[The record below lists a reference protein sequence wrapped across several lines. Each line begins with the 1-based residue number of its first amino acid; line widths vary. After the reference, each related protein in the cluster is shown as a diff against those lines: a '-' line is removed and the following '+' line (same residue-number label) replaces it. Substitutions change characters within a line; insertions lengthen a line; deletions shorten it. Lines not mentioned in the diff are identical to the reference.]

1 MTDAKQ
7 RILIVDDERSVVQSI
22 ALALAGEAFEIET
35 VLSGE
40 DALIRTASVKYDLV
54 ICDLMMPGLSGL
66 DLLKS
71 LREFRPTMP
80 VLMITGYPTVK
91 TAEESVKMGAF
102 AYITKPFTPADIR
115 SAAARALKAADSGK

>member
-1 MTDAKQ
+1 MTGEK
-7 RILIVDDERSVVQSI
+7 RRVLVVDDERSVVQSI
-22 ALALAGEAFEIET
+22 AQVLAGDAFEVET

-40 DALIRTASVKYDLV
+40 DALIRTAAVRYDLI

-66 DLLKS
+66 DLLKA
-71 LREFRPTMP
+71 LREYRPTTP
-80 VLMITGYPTVK
+80 VLIITGYPTIK

-115 SAAARALKAADSGK
+115 NAASRALESADSKK

>member
-1 MTDAKQ
+1 MNGPKR
-7 RILIVDDERSVVQSI
+7 RILIVDDERTVAQGI
-22 ALALAGEAFEIET
+22 ALALAGDGVEIET

-40 DALIRTASVKYDLV
+40 DALIRTSATNYDLI

-71 LREFRPTMP
+71 LRDFRPHTP

-91 TAEESVKMGAF
+91 TAEESVRMGAV

-115 SAAARALKAADSGK
+115 SAAARALEAAKAKP

>member
-1 MTDAKQ
+1 MSGPK
-7 RILIVDDERSVVQSI
+7 RKILIVDDERSVAQGI
-22 ALALAGEAFEIET
+22 ALALAADDVEIET

-40 DALIRTASVKYDLV
+40 DALIRTAATNYDLI

-71 LREFRPTMP
+71 LRDFRPRTP

-91 TAEESVKMGAF
+91 TADESQNMGAVG
-102 AYITKPFTPADIR
+102 YITKPFTPADIR
-115 SAAARALKAADSGK
+115 NAAARALEAAKAKP

>member
-1 MTDAKQ
+1 MTDVKR

-22 ALALAGEAFEIET
+22 ALALAGDAVEVET

-40 DALIRTASVKYDLV
+40 DALIRTAAVKYDLI

-71 LREFRPTMP
+71 LREFRPTTP
-80 VLMITGYPTVK
+80 VLMITGYPTIK

-115 SAAARALKAADSGK
+115 NAAARALESADFKK

>member
-1 MTDAKQ
+1 MSGLK
-7 RILIVDDERSVVQSI
+7 RKILIVDDERSVAQSI
-22 ALALAGEAFEIET
+22 ALALAGDAVEIET

-40 DALIRTASVKYDLV
+40 DALIRTAAVKYDLV

-71 LREFRPTMP
+71 LREYRPQTP

-91 TAEESVKMGAF
+91 TAEESLKMGAV

-115 SAAARALKAADSGK
+115 SAAARALEPAEAKP

>member
-1 MTDAKQ
+1 MTEAKR
-7 RILIVDDERSVVQSI
+7 RILVVDDERSVAQGI
-22 ALALAGEAFEIET
+22 ALALASDDVEIET

-40 DALIRTASVKYDLV
+40 DALIRMVAVRYDLI

-71 LREFRPTMP
+71 FREYRPHTP
-80 VLMITGYPTVK
+80 VLMITGYPTHR
-91 TAEESVKMGAF
+91 TAEESLKMGVA

-115 SAAARALKAADSGK
+115 AAAAKALASAGSPL

>member
-1 MTDAKQ
+1 MSGLKR
-7 RILIVDDERSVVQSI
+7 RILIVDDERTVAQSI
-22 ALALAGEAFEIET
+22 ALALAGDAVEIET

-40 DALIRTASVKYDLV
+40 DALIRTAAVNYDLI

-71 LREFRPTMP
+71 LREYRPRTP

-91 TAEESVKMGAF
+91 TAEESLKMGAV
-102 AYITKPFTPADIR
+102 AYITKPFTPTDIR
-115 SAAARALKAADSGK
+115 NAASRALEPREAKT

>member
-1 MTDAKQ
+1 MSGPKR
-7 RILIVDDERSVVQSI
+7 RILIVDDERTVAQGI
-22 ALALAGEAFEIET
+22 ALALAGDTVEVET

-40 DALIRTASVKYDLV
+40 DALIRTAAENYDLI

-71 LREFRPTMP
+71 LRDFRPRTP

-91 TAEESVKMGAF
+91 TAEESTKMGAVG
-102 AYITKPFTPADIR
+102 YITKPFTPADIR
-115 SAAARALKAADSGK
+115 NAAARALEAAKANP